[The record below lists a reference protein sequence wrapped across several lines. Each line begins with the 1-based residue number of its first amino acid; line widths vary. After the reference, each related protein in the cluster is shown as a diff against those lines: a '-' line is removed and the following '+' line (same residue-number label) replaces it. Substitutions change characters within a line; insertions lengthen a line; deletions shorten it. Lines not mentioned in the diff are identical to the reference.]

1 MRIIISAVIIFCIE
15 FSFGQGMKFDQDSFV
30 STPKIDQTR
39 SAVYSSYSLERYA
52 PTPYPQSGG
61 TCVAH
66 AFTNARTILLAKE
79 LRTTNAED
87 IALLMFSP
95 YHFYYENKN
104 VTDYDCSDGL
114 DLDKAAKYALNYG
127 FCPLVNVEYKY
138 YYPFSDHEL
147 CPTAKYPTNLVSN
160 RSTSMKYRPDNLYRI
175 ENISDIR
182 IALSND
188 MPIVVGMAVPNSFAS
203 CTSKTWDPRSTDNI
217 ESSYGHA
224 MLIVGYDDNFQ
235 GGSVRVMNSWGTSWG
250 DAGFV
255 WIRYKDL
262 GNWTYGGYAIEK
274 YYRSRGAAEEKGFND
289 EALFSYLQDSDSLES
304 EDVQNNEINNYIITQ
319 LTDSSYQSSIIDVT
333 EGDKKIDIITSENL
347 PIRNHYNGPFRR
359 AYGLKD

>member
-1 MRIIISAVIIFCIE
+1 MRIIISAVILFCIE

-61 TCVAH
+61 TLVSH
-66 AFTNARTILLAKE
+66 AFTNARTILFAKE

-114 DLDKAAKYALNYG
+114 DFDKAAKYALNYG

-160 RSTSMKYRPDNLYRI
+160 RSTSMKYRPDNDVFFQQVNANI
-175 ENISDIR
+175 ENQLTGASTYKIGGEF
-182 IALSND
+182 LSGD
-188 MPIVVGMAVPNSFAS
+188 WSFRGGY
-203 CTSKTWDPRSTDNI
+203 KFI
-217 ESSYGHA
+217 ESPYKNDAILSDRS
-224 MLIVGYDDNFQ
+224 GYSL
-235 GGSVRVMNSWGTSWG
+235 GLGY
-250 DAGFV
+250 A
-255 WIRYKDL
+255 L
-262 GNWTYGGYAIEK
+262 GNARIDLAYDWAKQQSNTALYD
-274 YYRSRGAAEEKGFND
+274 GAFANTAYID
-289 EALFSYLQDSDSLES
+289 TINTNIVASLS
-304 EDVQNNEINNYIITQ
+304 FQ
-319 LTDSSYQSSIIDVT
+319 L
-333 EGDKKIDIITSENL
+333 
-347 PIRNHYNGPFRR
+347 
-359 AYGLKD
+359 